1 MPCKP
6 DIGMTSIDSKTQDNG
21 SGEIKTLKQLLQQTR
36 TARSLMDSNPQGIW
50 RAGIDSV
57 IGKLYG
63 EDSTELR
70 QVKNAMEQHYSI
82 STRQSKEE
90 RSDYIKKMNNER
102 FDRIEGLLEDMIS
115 ESESSHGGGGS
126 SNLQISKDVF
136 IVYGHD
142 GYAALHME
150 KIIREFGLNPKL
162 LSAQANKGRPL
173 IQKFIDEAKDIAY
186 VFVLFTPDDNV
197 TSQSKEHQRTRSN
210 MIFASGWFC
219 GKTGLENVSIVC
231 KKGTKVPSGL
241 EGITRIDYE
250 SKIEDQYKKIMTEL
264 KFSNLI

>member
-1 MPCKP
+1 
-6 DIGMTSIDSKTQDNG
+6 MTSIDNKTQDNG
-21 SGEIKTLKQLLQQTR
+21 SAEVKTLIQLLQQTQ
-36 TARSLMDSNPQGIW
+36 TARSLMDSNPQGMW
-50 RAGIDSV
+50 RAGIDKA

-70 QVKNAMEQHYSI
+70 QVKNAMEQHFMT

-90 RSDYIKKMNNER
+90 RSKYIKKMNNER
-102 FDRIEGLLEDMIS
+102 FDRIEGLLEEMIS
-115 ESESSHGGGGS
+115 ESESSHEGDGGS
-126 SNLQISKDVF
+126 NFQKSKDVF

-142 GYAALHME
+142 GYAALQME

-173 IQKFIDEAKDIAY
+173 IQKFMDEAKDIAY
-186 VFVLFTPDDNV
+186 VFVLLTPDDNM
-197 TSQSKEHQRTRSN
+197 TSQSNEHQQARPN
-210 MIFASGWFC
+210 MLFASGWFI

-231 KKGTKVPSGL
+231 KKGTKFPSGL

-250 SKIEDQYKKIMTEL
+250 SGIEDQYKKIMTEL